1 MSRRDLPA
9 VSREVEGSL
18 SVAAVE
24 QQLAALTRRV
34 DALEQRDRARRVLTR
49 ADQARLE
56 TLLPAIAG
64 AMGSAWWT
72 VHEVT
77 ALAVVQLVLDGL
89 NVHQLGRLLRR
100 AEASEQPIA
109 GLVVERG
116 GTEAR
121 RVQWRIVATL
131 DEFSTP

>member
-1 MSRRDLPA
+1 MTPVRAPA
-9 VSREVEGSL
+9 ESKLHEVTSMPDF
-18 SVAAVE
+18 E

-34 DALEQRDRARRVLTR
+34 DVLEQRDRARRVLTR

-56 TLLPAIAG
+56 VLLPAIGG
-64 AMGSAWWT
+64 AQGSAWWT

-100 AEASEQPIA
+100 AEANGQPLA
-109 GLVVERG
+109 GLLVERG